1 MIIAIEGIDGAGK
14 ATLTGGVAEELRGR
28 GVDVVK
34 RGFPAYGR
42 TDFADFAD
50 DALHGRLGDT
60 VDSAWAMALLFALD
74 RRDLFASEPVES
86 DSVLLLDRYVASN
99 AAYSLARTGD
109 PEIVEWISQTEFGRF
124 ALPEPDLTV
133 YLQAPVHLAAS
144 RAQSREA
151 SDDTR
156 TRDAYERDGG
166 LQQRT
171 ADAYL
176 RLAQEGFGGQWV
188 IVDADAPA
196 EESVSRVLQAFD
208 AHVA

>member
-14 ATLTGGVAEELRGR
+14 ATLTRGVAEELQGR
-28 GVDVVK
+28 GVGVVK

-42 TDFADFAD
+42 TQFADFAD

-74 RRDLFASEPVES
+74 RRDLFAAEPI
-86 DSVLLLDRYVASN
+86 DNAGVLLLDRYVASN

-109 PEIVEWISQTEFGRF
+109 PEIVDWIRRTEFGRF
-124 ALPEPDLTV
+124 ELPKPDLTV

-144 RAQSREA
+144 RAQGREA
-151 SDDTR
+151 VDDTR
-156 TRDAYERDGG
+156 RRDAYERDGG

-176 RLAQEGFGGQWV
+176 RLAEEGFGGTWV

-196 EESVSRVLQAFD
+196 EESVAQVLQAYDDF
-208 AHVA
+208 VA